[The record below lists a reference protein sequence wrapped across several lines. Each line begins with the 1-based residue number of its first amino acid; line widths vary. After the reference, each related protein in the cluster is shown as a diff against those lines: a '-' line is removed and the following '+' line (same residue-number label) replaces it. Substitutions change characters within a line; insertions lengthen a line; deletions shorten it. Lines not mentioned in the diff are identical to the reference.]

1 MVCEELLKVLIY
13 FGILN
18 IFQFN
23 VVFFLYNL
31 SRLIDIFFLYL
42 EVVQSYLEEI
52 VRVLWLY
59 SKFFVLNLWVSEVF
73 CDVQCDIFKVCGKF
87 FEEKCFVNIE
97 RIFQMISNKLI
108 FGEILKYFRFRLFE
122 IQELRL
128 FGWKVLEVIKNYYKG
143 VYLKVYLDF
152 ILIMYNLKLLQL
164 QLGIFKQGV
173 Y

>member
-97 RIFQMISNKLI
+97 
-108 FGEILKYFRFRLFE
+108 
-122 IQELRL
+122 
-128 FGWKVLEVIKNYYKG
+128 
-143 VYLKVYLDF
+143 
-152 ILIMYNLKLLQL
+152 
-164 QLGIFKQGV
+164 
-173 Y
+173 